1 MTGYDLRL
9 WRKSFGWSR
18 EKAAAELGVSL
29 RTYKDYETCG
39 QVKRVVELAA
49 LALSSENLLAT
60 MVQKKHQ
67 DQLVT
72 LLRTMH
78 NANRAPGSQA
88 GH

>member
-9 WRKSFGWSR
+9 WRKSFGWNR

-29 RTYKDYETCG
+29 RTYKDYENCDR
-39 QVKRVVELAA
+39 VKRVVELAA
-49 LALSSENLLAT
+49 LALSCENLLAT
-60 MVQKKHQ
+60 MVQKKYQ
-67 DQLVT
+67 DQLLT

-78 NANRAPGSQA
+78 NASRAPGSQA